1 MFIRDSSLAVFKTR
15 LKSLKLLK
23 EMLEVFHEILIQS
36 ALGKFYSKH
45 IKLPM
50 TYTKEQTILCLKRS
64 KYCQSILFYIINYYG
79 QFEEKLDKTIDRL
92 DKQARE
98 KIKTLIDVSKWTV

>member
-23 EMLEVFHEILIQS
+23 EMLEVFHEILTQS
-36 ALGKFYSKH
+36 SLGNFYSQY

-50 TYTKEQTILCLKRS
+50 NYTKEQSILCQRRS
-64 KYCQSILFYIINYYG
+64 KYCQSILSYIINYYG

-92 DKQARE
+92 DK
-98 KIKTLIDVSKWTV
+98 